1 MIRNTAIFALIS
13 LVLPAA
19 SLTQGERDRAMSEL
33 HASRKIVIDAVTG
46 LTEKQLNWKAAPDK
60 WSIAEVVEHLAM
72 TETFLFGFYKQVA
85 SGPADP
91 AAKAAQKD
99 EDFLKSIRSRDQKV
113 KAPDQATPKKSFA
126 STAAALAAFKERRD
140 NTIAYVEKTQ
150 DPDLRLK
157 IVPDF
162 KMDAYQMF
170 LLLAAHAQRH
180 TDQINEV
187 KATSGFPGK

>member
-1 MIRNTAIFALIS
+1 MTRNIASFVLIS
-13 LVLPAA
+13 LALHAA
-19 SLTQGERDRAMSEL
+19 PLTQGERDRAMSEL
-33 HASRKIVIDAVTG
+33 HASRKIVIDAISGVS
-46 LTEKQLNWKAAPDK
+46 EKQLNWKAAQDK
-60 WSIAEVVEHLAM
+60 WSIAEVVEHLAI

-85 SGPADP
+85 AGPADP
-91 AAKAAQKD
+91 AAKAIQKD

-113 KAPDQATPKKSFA
+113 KAPDQATPQKSFA
-126 STAAALAAFKERRD
+126 NTAAALAAFKERRD
-140 NTIAYVEKTQ
+140 NTIAYVQKTQ
-150 DPDLRLK
+150 DQDLRLK

-187 KATSGFPGK
+187 KATTGFPGK

>member
-1 MIRNTAIFALIS
+1 MTRNIAIFLLIPLALH
-13 LVLPAA
+13 AA

-33 HASRKIVIDAVTG
+33 HASRKIVIDATSG
-46 LTEKQLNWKAAPDK
+46 LSEKQLNWKASPDK

-72 TETFLFGFYKQVA
+72 TENFLFGFYKQVA
-85 SGPADP
+85 AGPADP

-113 KAPDQATPKKSFA
+113 KAPDQATPKKSFPN
-126 STAAALAAFKERRD
+126 TPAALAAFKERRD

-150 DPDLRLK
+150 DQDLRLK

-187 KATSGFPGK
+187 KATAGYPKN

>member
-1 MIRNTAIFALIS
+1 MTRNIASFVLIS
-13 LVLPAA
+13 LALHAA
-19 SLTQGERDRAMSEL
+19 PLTQGERDRAMSEL
-33 HASRKIVIDAVTG
+33 HASRKIVIDAISGVS
-46 LTEKQLNWKAAPDK
+46 EKQLNWKAAQDK
-60 WSIAEVVEHLAM
+60 WSIAEVVEHLAI
-72 TETFLFGFYKQVA
+72 TETFLFGLYKQVA
-85 SGPADP
+85 AGPVDP

-113 KAPDQATPKKSFA
+113 KAPDQATPQKSFA
-126 STAAALAAFKERRD
+126 NTAAALAAFKERRD

-150 DPDLRLK
+150 DQDLRLK

-187 KATSGFPGK
+187 KATTGFPGK